1 MLRPCFVLCAIFAF
15 SLPSAT
21 KNEQRACSPS
31 VENCLEYRS
40 NLLLQL
46 NEGNKQSRDAQ
57 IVTQSRHQAFSS
69 HKRVK
74 DAPATPIQKGPFA
87 LWVEAHRTTFFLG
100 VASWMLLA
108 LMSARPQNTR
118 NDDQGRDMFWD
129 VAKFILIVF
138 VLDTH
143 LSNDMLYLPWFMDVM
158 MPGFMMISGFLQQKS
173 RAGVLDKTV
182 VKRVIRDNV
191 MNNVLF
197 YLVLLAFGQES
208 EDGCLWYLWA
218 LAVYRICLFPV
229 FHAVKEHFGQP
240 GVAAFLL
247 AIAVFYCNL
256 TSDWPVDWTELGKIM
271 LLGPGMCW
279 EIPRF
284 AFYYFLGL
292 SIDYKAA
299 REAFSNTTVSVLS
312 CAFLLVHAILVPVDD
327 VFLVSRDASLKWL
340 QLVYFSL
347 LSLAFLA
354 CVSPIASIT
363 QGPLRHAVKVM
374 ADGGSRTLYGY
385 YLHML
390 IRFLVVTE
398 QFAQVA
404 VDLDSISWCLRIFL
418 ETLFMASLCSPLAET
433 CFKGLV
439 SPQWILDLGSR
450 IVKQLDPWSPA
461 DFEK

>member
-1 MLRPCFVLCAIFAF
+1 
-15 SLPSAT
+15 
-21 KNEQRACSPS
+21 
-31 VENCLEYRS
+31 
-40 NLLLQL
+40 
-46 NEGNKQSRDAQ
+46 
-57 IVTQSRHQAFSS
+57 
-69 HKRVK
+69 
-74 DAPATPIQKGPFA
+74 
-87 LWVEAHRTTFFLG
+87 
-100 VASWMLLA
+100 MLLA
-108 LMSARPQNTR
+108 LVSARPRSSTR
-118 NDDQGRDMFWD
+118 NDDEGRDVFWD

-143 LSNDMLYLPWFMDVM
+143 LSNDMLYLPWFMDLM

-182 VKRVIRDNV
+182 LTRVIRDNV

-197 YLVLLAFGQES
+197 YLVLLAFGQKS

-218 LAVYRICLFPV
+218 LAVYRICLFPIY
-229 FHAVKEHFGQP
+229 HAVKENLGHP

-247 AIAVFYCNL
+247 AIATLYCNL
-256 TSDWPVDWTELGKIM
+256 ATDWPVDWTALGQFM

-279 EIPRF
+279 EIPRH

-292 SIDYKAA
+292 SIDYKVA
-299 REAFSNTTVSVLS
+299 REAFSSTGVSVLS
-312 CAFLLVHAILVPVDD
+312 FAFILVHVILLPADD
-327 VFLVSRDASLKWL
+327 LFLVSRDASQKWL

-354 CVSPIASIT
+354 CISPIASIK
-363 QGPLRHAVKVM
+363 QGPLRHVVKVL

-390 IRFLVVTE
+390 LRFLITTE
-398 QFAQVA
+398 QFARVA
-404 VDLDSISWCLRIFL
+404 QDLDGISWCLRILL
-418 ETLFMASLCSPLAET
+418 EVLFMASLCSPLAET

-439 SPQWILDLGSR
+439 SPQWMLDLGSK
-450 IVKQLDPWSPA
+450 IVKQLDPWTPL